1 MNDIVRLEGVSKV
14 YGSFVAVD
22 SIDLSIREGEFV
34 TLLGPSGCGKTT
46 TLRMIAG
53 FETADRGRIFLGPED
68 VTDRPP
74 YRRAVNTV
82 FQDYALFPH
91 MSVAKNVAYGLE
103 IRRELSKK
111 DIETVVFDCLN
122 LVGLADKAQSK
133 PGQLSGGQ
141 RQRVAMARALACKP
155 KVLLLDE
162 PLSALDV
169 KLREAMQV
177 ELKHLHEK
185 LGITFLM
192 VTHDQ
197 QEALVMSDRIVV
209 MRNGRIEQ
217 SGTPFDLYDR
227 PNSPYV
233 ADFIGAS
240 NLLSGKVTQ
249 VAGREALIEV
259 GGYNIRGRL
268 AEAAA
273 TPAPGQAA
281 TLGLRPE
288 RLRLV
293 PGAGGDDS
301 ALPVEITGHLFHGG
315 SFRLEAR
322 VAGSQQSLTIDLQR
336 SSLATAE
343 GIPAVGSFV
352 QAHVRADDAFIFPE
366 EAAR

>member
-14 YGSFVAVD
+14 YGSFTAVD
-22 SIDLSIREGEFV
+22 NIDLAIREGEFV

-53 FETADRGRIFLGPED
+53 FETADRGRIFLGTDD

-74 YRRAVNTV
+74 YRRPVNTV

-91 MSVAKNVAYGLE
+91 MTVARNVAYGLDIARGRSRKE
-103 IRRELSKK
+103 
-111 DIETVVFDCLN
+111 IETIVFDCLN
-122 LVGLADKAQSK
+122 LVGLADKAGAR

-197 QEALVMSDRIVV
+197 QEALVMSDRVVV

-240 NLLSGKVTQ
+240 NLLAGTVTV
-249 VAGREALIEV
+249 VAGREVAVDI
-259 GGYNIRGRL
+259 GGQAIRGRL
-268 AEAAA
+268 AETAPV
-273 TPAPGQAA
+273 PAPGQAA
-281 TLGLRPE
+281 TVGLRPE
-288 RLRLV
+288 RLRI
-293 PGAGGDDS
+293 GAAPEGDES
-301 ALPVEITGHLFHGG
+301 GLAVEITGHLFHGG
-315 SFRLEAR
+315 AFRLEAR
-322 VAGSQQSLTIDLQR
+322 VAGGKAALTIDLQR
-336 SSLATAE
+336 RSLATAE
-343 GIPAVGSFV
+343 VIPAVGTLV
-352 QAHVRADDAFIFPE
+352 QAHVRAADAVIFPE
-366 EAAR
+366 GAL